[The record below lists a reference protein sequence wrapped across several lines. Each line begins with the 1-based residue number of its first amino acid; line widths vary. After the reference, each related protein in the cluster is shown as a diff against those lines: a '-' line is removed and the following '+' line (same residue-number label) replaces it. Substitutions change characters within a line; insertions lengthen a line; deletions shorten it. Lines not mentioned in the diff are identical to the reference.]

1 MYSKVLKNRQFLK
14 LWGAQLT
21 SQIAAQLLN
30 YALLIRIYDIA
41 SETSFANSA
50 VSLLI
55 VAIGLPAIFLAVPAG
70 AYVDHRD
77 RKTVLV
83 WTNAFRAL
91 LVPMLIFL
99 DTQILAVYMLVF
111 LISIFSQF
119 FVPAEGAALPKL
131 VSKKEL
137 VAANSLFIFTLNA
150 SFIIGYSLA
159 GPVIAK
165 SGIHAVYVI
174 VTIAF
179 LVATM
184 LSLLLPRIPA
194 VHEGRFD
201 LKGISRSIARDL
213 KGHFGEIVGSKVL
226 LFPMVLIALAQTIVG
241 VVSAL
246 APALSESFFQVGL
259 EQSSYWLVM
268 PAGIGLV
275 LGSVFAAK
283 LLQHRNKVKVI
294 FVSLFCASAILV
306 ALPIVGASS
315 QGAFLKAMSI
325 IMTFT
330 LGVFNAM
337 ILVSAQTLL
346 QYASTDRL
354 RGQVFGTLNMMIN
367 IAALVPVFAAGLLAD
382 TFNALAV
389 IAGVG
394 AMLFIVGA
402 FLVLRFRGI
411 SAKYA

>member
-1 MYSKVLKNRQFLK
+1 MYSKVLRNRQFLK

-30 YALLIRIYDIA
+30 YGLLIRIYEIA
-41 SETSFANSA
+41 SKSSFANSA

-77 RKTVLV
+77 RKSVLV
-83 WTNAFRAL
+83 WTNALRAL
-91 LVPMLIFL
+91 LVPLLIFL
-99 DTQILAVYMLVF
+99 DTQIIAVYVLVF
-111 LISIFSQF
+111 LISVFSQF

-165 SGIHAVYVI
+165 SGIHTVYVI
-174 VTIAF
+174 VTVAF

-194 VHEGRFD
+194 VYEGRFD
-201 LKGISRSIARDL
+201 FAGILRTILRDL
-213 KGHFGEIVGSKVL
+213 RGHFSQIVGSRVI

-246 APALSESFFQVGL
+246 APALSQSFFRVGL
-259 EQSSYWLVM
+259 EKSSYWLVM

-275 LGSVFAAK
+275 FGSVFAAK

-294 FVSLFCASAILV
+294 FLSLFCASAILV

-315 QGAFLKAMSI
+315 QGTILKAASI
-325 IMTFT
+325 AMTFT

-367 IAALVPVFAAGLLAD
+367 IAALVPIFAAGLLAD

-389 IAGVG
+389 VAGVG
-394 AMLFIVGA
+394 ALLFIAGA
-402 FLVLRFRGI
+402 VLSLRFRGI
-411 SAKYA
+411 SAGYA

>member
-30 YALLIRIYDIA
+30 YGLLIRIYEIA
-41 SETSFANSA
+41 SKSSFANSA

-70 AYVDHRD
+70 AYVDHHD

-91 LVPMLIFL
+91 LVPLLIFL
-99 DTQILAVYMLVF
+99 DTQILAVYVLVF

-137 VAANSLFIFTLNA
+137 VAANSLFVFTLNA

-179 LVATM
+179 MVATM

-201 LKGISRSIARDL
+201 FSGMMRTITRDL

-246 APALSESFFQVGL
+246 APALSQSFFQVGL

-275 LGSVFAAK
+275 FGSVFAAK

-306 ALPIVGASS
+306 TLPIVGASL
-315 QGAFLKAMSI
+315 QGSLLKAMSVT
-325 IMTFT
+325 MTFA
-330 LGVFNAM
+330 LGIFNAI

-367 IAALVPVFAAGLLAD
+367 IAALAPIFAAGLLAD
-382 TFNALAV
+382 TFNVLAV

-394 AMLFIVGA
+394 SLLFILGVV
-402 FLVLRFRGI
+402 LVLRFRGI
-411 SAKYA
+411 SARYA

>member
-1 MYSKVLKNRQFLK
+1 MYSKVLRNRQFLK

-30 YALLIRIYDIA
+30 YGLLIRIYEIA
-41 SETSFANSA
+41 SKSSFANSS

-77 RKTVLV
+77 RKTILV
-83 WTNAFRAL
+83 WTNALRAL
-91 LVPMLIFL
+91 LVPLLIFI
-99 DTQILAVYMLVF
+99 DTQIIAVYVVVF
-111 LISIFSQF
+111 FISVFSQF

-137 VAANSLFIFTLNA
+137 VPANSLFIFTLNA

-159 GPVIAK
+159 GPVIAS
-165 SGIHAVYVI
+165 SGIHAIYII

-179 LVATM
+179 LVATG
-184 LSLLLPRIPA
+184 LSLFLPKIPA
-194 VHEGRFD
+194 VHEGKFD
-201 LKGISRSIARDL
+201 FSGIIRTITQDL
-213 KGHFGEIVGSKVL
+213 HGHFGQIVGSKVI

-246 APALSESFFQVGL
+246 APALSQAFFQVGL

-275 LGSVFAAK
+275 LGSVLAAK
-283 LLQHRNKVKVI
+283 LLEHRNKVKVI
-294 FVSLFCASAILV
+294 FFSLFCASAILV
-306 ALPIVGASS
+306 ALPIVGGNSDGTPLKVAS
-315 QGAFLKAMSI
+315 MM
-325 IMTFT
+325 MTFS

-389 IAGVG
+389 VAGVG
-394 AMLFIVGA
+394 ALLCIVGVV
-402 FLVLRFRGI
+402 LVMRFRGI
-411 SAKYA
+411 SARYA

>member
-1 MYSKVLKNRQFLK
+1 MYSDVLRNRQFLK

-30 YALLIRIYDIA
+30 YGLLIRIYEIT
-41 SETSFANSA
+41 SKSSFANSA

-70 AYVDHRD
+70 AYADHRD
-77 RKTVLV
+77 RKTILV
-83 WTNAFRAL
+83 WTNALRAL
-91 LVPMLIFL
+91 LVPLLIVF
-99 DTQILAVYMLVF
+99 DMQILAVYVLVF
-111 LISIFSQF
+111 LISVFSQF

-131 VSKKEL
+131 VPKRQL

-165 SGIHAVYVI
+165 YGIHSVYLL
-174 VTIAF
+174 VTAAF
-179 LVATM
+179 LVAM
-184 LSLLLPRIPA
+184 ALSAWLPRIPA
-194 VHEGRFD
+194 AGEGRFD
-201 LKGISRSIARDL
+201 FRGTLVTIFRDL
-213 KGHFGEIVGSKVL
+213 KNHFGKIIGSSVL
-226 LFPMVLIALAQTIVG
+226 LFPIVLIALAQTIVG
-241 VVSAL
+241 VIAAL
-246 APALSESFFQVGL
+246 APALSQTFFQVGL
-259 EQSSYWLVM
+259 EKSSYWLVM

-283 LLQHRNKVKVI
+283 LLQHRNKVKII
-294 FVSLFCASAILV
+294 FAALFLASGLLI
-306 ALPIVGASS
+306 ALPLIGS
-315 QGAFLKAMSI
+315 QLEGGTLQVATAV
-325 IMTFT
+325 MTFT
-330 LGVFNAM
+330 LGVFNAV

-394 AMLFIVGA
+394 ALLFIVA
-402 FLVLRFRGI
+402 VFLVAYFRGI

>member
-1 MYSKVLKNRQFLK
+1 
-14 LWGAQLT
+14 
-21 SQIAAQLLN
+21 
-30 YALLIRIYDIA
+30 
-41 SETSFANSA
+41 
-50 VSLLI
+50 
-55 VAIGLPAIFLAVPAG
+55 
-70 AYVDHRD
+70 
-77 RKTVLV
+77 
-83 WTNAFRAL
+83 
-91 LVPMLIFL
+91 
-99 DTQILAVYMLVF
+99 
-111 LISIFSQF
+111 
-119 FVPAEGAALPKL
+119 
-131 VSKKEL
+131 
-137 VAANSLFIFTLNA
+137 
-150 SFIIGYSLA
+150 
-159 GPVIAK
+159 
-165 SGIHAVYVI
+165 
-174 VTIAF
+174 
-179 LVATM
+179 M

-194 VHEGRFD
+194 VHEGKFD

-213 KGHFGEIVGSKVL
+213 HGHFGEIVGSKVL

-315 QGAFLKAMSI
+315 QGTFLKAMSI